1 MTDDEKT
8 EMTEETIEEMIG
20 MMTGEGIIGTEG
32 TGITMNSGEN
42 SEIGE
47 TAIEM
52 MLDDRTAIATMT
64 VAEKTET
71 KTKDVIIEIGVIA
84 MTTCAENSVIGG
96 ERNVTMKGA
105 GAIATLMPIEED
117 RIENV
122 KIATTIEDAIGTM
135 IVAEM
140 LETMTEGL
148 TGVIV
153 MMTYEGNSEI
163 EGIDEI
169 ATILIDE
176 TGIVTPM
183 WTGDAKIEIGE
194 TVMIVMMT
202 CEGNSETE
210 EIETEMMT
218 EGETE
223 MMTEGETGI
232 LM

>member
-1 MTDDEKT
+1 MT
-8 EMTEETIEEMIG
+8 
-20 MMTGEGIIGTEG
+20 
-32 TGITMNSGEN
+32 
-42 SEIGE
+42 
-47 TAIEM
+47 
-52 MLDDRTAIATMT
+52 
-64 VAEKTET
+64 
-71 KTKDVIIEIGVIA
+71 A
-84 MTTCAENSVIGG
+84 MTTCAENFVIGG

-105 GAIATLMPIEED
+105 GTIATLMPIEED

-223 MMTEGETGI
+223 MMTEEEIGILRVTGDVKTGTGGIVMTAMTTCGAKIETGEI
-232 LM
+232 VTTAMMTYEEN